1 MEPINQPINKNSLSG
16 PMYLEAE
23 GLKSKGRWMKGMKTT
38 RMDLISAG
46 GSGGLEESVSPTTV
60 GRSLVGSH
68 LWLALVSALC
78 LNNPVRLPKASSE
91 LLKENY

>member
-60 GRSLVGSH
+60 GRKSSLGRDMSQV
-68 LWLALVSALC
+68 WTD
-78 LNNPVRLPKASSE
+78 R
-91 LLKENY
+91 KESRCWGRQD